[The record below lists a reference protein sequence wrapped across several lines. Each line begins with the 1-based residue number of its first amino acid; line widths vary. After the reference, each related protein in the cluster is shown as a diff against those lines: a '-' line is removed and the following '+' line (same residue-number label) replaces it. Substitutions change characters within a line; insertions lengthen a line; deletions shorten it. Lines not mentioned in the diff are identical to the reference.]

1 MRPRSVLVAIALLAL
16 VAGAPAANAKTK
28 AKAKAKPKPKPKPVC
43 MLLTDKAGDG
53 SFLAAPVNS
62 PTLDIVSGDMATGAK
77 TIVAV
82 LRLTSADFAHD
93 YMSHLGFNWYIA
105 ATSTTGHSFAFD
117 ADLDPAGGWTI
128 RAKVDSAQLPAAAT
142 AFKIDG
148 NSLVWTVQRS
158 ASPELTRPKL
168 VLRLFRAGS
177 EVESATADSTD
188 VAKTTYTDRQPSCVP
203 AS

>member
-1 MRPRSVLVAIALLAL
+1 
-16 VAGAPAANAKTK
+16 
-28 AKAKAKPKPKPKPVC
+28 
-43 MLLTDKAGDG
+43 
-53 SFLAAPVNS
+53 
-62 PTLDIVSGDMATGAK
+62 
-77 TIVAV
+77 
-82 LRLTSADFAHD
+82 
-93 YMSHLGFNWYIA
+93 
-105 ATSTTGHSFAFD
+105 
-117 ADLDPAGGWTI
+117 
-128 RAKVDSAQLPAAAT
+128 VDSAQLPAAAT